1 MKIKGILLFT
11 ILGIIGINCYSQ
23 NDNNKYLLG
32 VSINYSHDDLTN
44 NRLISN
50 YNPYDINNSNTFE
63 LNGEFGYGLSPK
75 TFIGIEIGYLSNSS
89 KQERTTNEFVQNSG
103 ILNIKSSGIS
113 LIPKYKFM
121 TSFSEK
127 ILFYTDFKLA
137 FQYLMHENV
146 VSQLNMESMELVY
159 LNMNGNELKYG
170 LAINPGLIFKINNK
184 LGIKMD
190 YSLIEVYNSH
200 IKQTD
205 DNDIAFEDINAWDYN
220 LNMKLSQFN
229 FGIII
234 TW

>member
-11 ILGIIGINCYSQ
+11 ILGFIGLNSFSQ
-23 NDNNKYLLG
+23 NDNNKYLIG
-32 VSINYSHDDLTN
+32 ASINYSHDDLTN
-44 NRLISN
+44 NRLLSN
-50 YNPYDINNSNTFE
+50 YYAYDINNSNSFE
-63 LNGEFGYGLSPK
+63 LNAEFGFCLSPK
-75 TFIGIEIGYLSNSS
+75 TFFGVEIGYLLNSS
-89 KQERTTNEFVQNSG
+89 NQERMTNAFVQNPD

-127 ILFYTDFKLA
+127 ILFYTDFKIV
-137 FQYLMHENV
+137 FQYLSHKNEI
-146 VSQLNMESMELVY
+146 SQLNTESMEFVY
-159 LNMNGNELKYG
+159 LNMNGDELKYG
-170 LAINPGLIFKINNK
+170 LAINPGLIFKINNN

-200 IKQTD
+200 IKQAD
-205 DNDIAFEDINAWDYN
+205 GSDIDFEDINAWDYN